1 MLQLTLFF
9 VTVDACVL
17 VQLTLLIVTVDT
29 AVYYSWRCYF
39 FFSRRLCFCTVD
51 TADVT
56 VDADVCYSWRYCLL
70 ELGCFLL
77 QQTPVFLYCWR
88 CCLLQLT
95 LLLFVTVDAV
105 VCYSWRQ
112 CVFYGW
118 CCCLIQLT
126 LLFVAVRQ
134 LFVTVDTVVCSSCRC
149 RLLQLSYCLLELTL
163 LFVTTND
170 KTFFNSC
177 DWSAVFDWVS
187 AAVLAGLEEGVQGT
201 PRHPHRNL
209 STQR

>member
-1 MLQLTLFF
+1 MTLLFITVDAVTFFSVDACAFVQLTLLMWQLTLMF
-9 VTVDACVL
+9 VTVDA
-17 VQLTLLIVTVDT
+17 I
-29 AVYYSWRCYF
+29 
-39 FFSRRLCFCTVD
+39 
-51 TADVT
+51 
-56 VDADVCYSWRYCLL
+56 VCYS
-70 ELGCFLL
+70 
-77 QQTPVFLYCWR
+77 WR